1 MPCDERRFQADVRG
15 RMYFFCSDYCRRTFL
30 EGGRIAY
37 FSMEIGLSDRMHTY
51 SGGLGVLAGDTVRS
65 SADLKI
71 PLVAVT
77 LVSRQGYLTQR
88 LTADGRQLES
98 PDPWVPSEYASL
110 LPAQV
115 ALRVQGREVR
125 LRAWLHDHQSPTG
138 GMVSVLFLDTDVEG
152 NAPEDRALTSYLYGG
167 DARYRLQQEL
177 ILGVGGVRILEA
189 AGFTVRRFHM
199 NEGHSSLLTLELL
212 ARHALDANQVKDLCV
227 FTTHT
232 PVEAGHDKF
241 PYDLVAEV
249 LGDTVIPLQTVKA
262 YGGQERLNMTRLALN
277 LSKYVNGVAQRHRDF
292 SRRLFP
298 GYHISAITNGVHSF
312 TWTCED
318 FRTLY
323 DRYIPGWAVEP
334 GLLARVELI
343 PDEAIWDA
351 HTEAKRR
358 LFRFVAEASGIQL
371 DPDVLTLGF
380 ARRATPYKRS
390 TLLFADL
397 DRLRDVN
404 RKGRLQAIFAGKAH
418 PRDDGGKR
426 LITAVHDVQAQL
438 RGDLPVVYLADYDM
452 RMASLLTAGVD
463 VWLNT
468 PLPPLEASG
477 TSGMKAAHNGVL
489 NFSVLDGW
497 WLEGCIEGVTGWS
510 IGPPPDETIP
520 DAKRRGMEVDDLYS
534 KLEYLILQMFY
545 NRRDEWIHMMEDSI
559 GKVAYHFN
567 SHRMMRRYVT
577 DAYL

>member
-1 MPCDERRFQADVRG
+1 
-15 RMYFFCSDYCRRTFL
+15 
-30 EGGRIAY
+30 
-37 FSMEIGLSDRMHTY
+37 
-51 SGGLGVLAGDTVRS
+51 
-65 SADLKI
+65 
-71 PLVAVT
+71 
-77 LVSRQGYLTQR
+77 
-88 LTADGRQLES
+88 
-98 PDPWVPSEYASL
+98 
-110 LPAQV
+110 
-115 ALRVQGREVR
+115 
-125 LRAWLHDHQSPTG
+125 
-138 GMVSVLFLDTDVEG
+138 MVSVLFLDTDVEG

-227 FTTHT
+227 LTTHT

-358 LFRFVAEASGIQL
+358 LFRFVAEASDVQL

-397 DRLRDVN
+397 DRLRAVN

-520 DAKRRGMEVDDLYS
+520 HAKRRGMEVDDLYS